1 MFWQECRKTVVMFIL
16 MTVLLGGVYP
26 LAMVGVGKWVF
37 PWQAQGSLLT
47 QQGKVIGSALIGQS
61 FNGPQYF
68 HSRPSASDY
77 NPMASGGSN
86 LSQTSKQLITSIEQ
100 RVKQA
105 QHQDGHL
112 HQPVPV
118 DLVTAS
124 GSGLDPDISVAAAQY
139 QAQRVAKARHLPLA
153 IVEKVIQQATVP
165 AQFGV
170 LGQASVN
177 VVKLNQSLSKGKL
190 SDNIN

>member
-16 MTVLLGGVYP
+16 MTVLLGVVYP
-26 LAMVGVGKWVF
+26 LAMVGVGKWGF

-86 LSQTSKQLITSIEQ
+86 LSQTSKQLITNIEH

-105 QHQDGHL
+105 QQQDAHF

-153 IVEKVIQQATVP
+153 TVEKMIQQATVP